1 MPEVERKMKLRRDVL
16 WGSGELKGN
25 KGEKKSTTRKRGELF
40 IRVKWLSVR
49 AIYLLPRR
57 WQEWAGVRY
66 HSSAEVERQI
76 YLSSVTAIRPPISPS
91 VWLYT
96 KREGPGSQRQSSDV
110 RQSGNEGCKMWK
122 KPRVMD
128 GWIVAQTEGLRGGSQ
143 WEEIISGECLLISSP
158 HLILIWSVSACNF
171 VWVMAFALLSL
182 PSGDHL

>member
-16 WGSGELKGN
+16 WESGELKGN

-91 VWLYT
+91 VWVASVHLSDCT
-96 KREGPGSQRQSSDV
+96 RRGRGREARGS
-110 RQSGNEGCKMWK
+110 
-122 KPRVMD
+122 RVMSISQERKDARCGKTQAD
-128 GWIVAQTEGLRGGSQ
+128 GWLNSSANRA
-143 WEEIISGECLLISSP
+143 WEEGHSEKRL
-158 HLILIWSVSACNF
+158 
-171 VWVMAFALLSL
+171 
-182 PSGDHL
+182 